1 MIKCNFPHKS
11 KKKLLPKRQMLVYY
25 VEMKKERL
33 TKSFRVMVV
42 ILSGTLLLLGET
54 YGANSLYP
62 RTQNNSENRSQQTT
76 KPAYKQVN
84 KTVAN
89 PSSFKPD
96 MPLEQAIDIL
106 RNSTVPPLNIVVLWK
121 DLEENADIYRDTPIG
136 MDGVSRVPLRTHLKL
151 LLMSVSAGGAEK
163 LVYVVDDG
171 VITIATQG
179 SLPKKMIS
187 RVYDISDLVS
197 APANF
202 RLMPGLGMPAGY
214 GRMPYGGMM
223 PSGGMGYR
231 GQGFYGRAR
240 PYRGVG
246 RRTSVGRTPIGT
258 NLNTNSYATT
268 SYSGYRTRRN
278 R

>member
-1 MIKCNFPHKS
+1 M
-11 KKKLLPKRQMLVYY
+11 
-25 VEMKKERL
+25 
-33 TKSFRVMVV
+33 V
-42 ILSGTLLLLGET
+42 ILSVTFLLLGET
-54 YGANSLYP
+54 YGANSVGPYT
-62 RTQNNSENRSQQTT
+62 RNNSENRSQQTS
-76 KPAYKQVN
+76 KPAYK
-84 KTVAN
+84 KAN
-89 PSSFKPD
+89 RTTADPSSFTPE

-106 RNSTVPPLNIVVLWK
+106 RNATVPSLNIVVLWK

-179 SLPKKMIS
+179 SLPKKMIA

-197 APANF
+197 APANY
-202 RLMPGLGMPAGY
+202 RLMPGLGMPFGY
-214 GRMPYGGMM
+214 GRMAF
-223 PSGGMGYR
+223 GGMGYR

-240 PYRGVG
+240 SSRGVG
-246 RRTSVGRTPIGT
+246 RRTSAGT
-258 NLNTNSYATT
+258 NLNTSSYVTT
-268 SYSGYRTRRN
+268 SYNSYRTRRD

>member
-1 MIKCNFPHKS
+1 
-11 KKKLLPKRQMLVYY
+11 MLVYY

-62 RTQNNSENRSQQTT
+62 HTQNNSENRSQQTS

-84 KTVAN
+84 RTTAD

-106 RNSTVPPLNIVVLWK
+106 RNSTVPPLNIVVLWRN
-121 DLEENADIYRDTPIG
+121 LEENADIYRDTPIG

-163 LVYVVDDG
+163 LGYVVEDG
-171 VITIATQG
+171 VIIIATQG
-179 SLPKKMIS
+179 SLPKKMIV
-187 RVYDISDLVS
+187 RVYDLSDLVS
-197 APANF
+197 APANY
-202 RLMPGLGMPAGY
+202 RLMPGLGMPFGY
-214 GRMPYGGMM
+214 GRMPFGGTT
-223 PSGGMGYR
+223 PYGGMGYR

-246 RRTSVGRTPIGT
+246 RRTSVGT
-258 NLNTNSYATT
+258 NLNTNSYVTT
-268 SYSGYRTRRN
+268 SYNTYRTRRN